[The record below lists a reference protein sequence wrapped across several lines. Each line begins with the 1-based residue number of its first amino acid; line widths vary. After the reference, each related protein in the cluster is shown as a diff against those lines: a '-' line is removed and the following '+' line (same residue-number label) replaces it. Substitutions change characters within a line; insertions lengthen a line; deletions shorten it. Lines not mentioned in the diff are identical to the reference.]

1 MLYSKTLILRVGLA
15 TLIAMVGLA
24 QTNMPEAIRAQVE
37 RTQVVHA
44 LVGPVTNWA
53 TPLYWQPGAAAMQA
67 GARVKRAES
76 AGVQAAAE
84 SSTLGAPAVFVA
96 MTPCRLVDTRVAA
109 GFTGAFGPP
118 AMPANTA
125 RTIPVPQSDCAIPAA
140 VAYSLNLTVV
150 PAPGLVLGW
159 AAAWPDDQP
168 QPNTAVLTDMIAGT
182 IVSNSAIVPAGAD
195 GGFNILTLNATELV
209 IDINGYFALP
219 ETLPFGGTA
228 IAPALTFGD
237 TTTGLYSTGAGS
249 VSIATNGV
257 NALTIGPTGNLD
269 LPGSIT
275 KGGTLFLHNLE
286 ASGYPSTSTSVG
298 LGALGSNAGLYNTAL
313 GTGALQLN
321 TTGTTN
327 TAAGAYALP
336 HNTVGSSNTAVGI
349 NALFSN
355 TEGYGNNAVGVGAL
369 GSNTTGYSN
378 TAMGVGALQKSTTGY
393 TNTALGSIALGA
405 LTTGDNNTALGYIAG
420 ANVGTGSYDV
430 YIANAGPGNPNT
442 GSPGTESNTIR
453 IGDSNQNMTFIAG
466 IRGAT
471 TGNADAIPVVI
482 DSAGQLGTVSSSRR
496 VKTDIADMGDT
507 TDTLMSL
514 RPVQFRYT
522 AHGPDAPLQYGL
534 IAEEVADVA
543 PELVA
548 HKAGGEIET
557 VYYDKV
563 NAMLLNEVQ
572 KLHREN
578 ESLKDQNQA
587 LKDQFAATLR
597 QLESR
602 LAALEAGGAK

>member
-1 MLYSKTLILRVGLA
+1 MFYSKTLILRVGLA

-24 QTNMPEAIRAQVE
+24 QTSMPEAIRAQVE
-37 RTQVVHA
+37 RTQVVRA
-44 LVGPVTNWA
+44 QVEPVTNWA
-53 TPLYWQPGAAAMQA
+53 TPLYWQPGAA
-67 GARVKRAES
+67 GARAKRAES
-76 AGVQAAAE
+76 TDAQD
-84 SSTLGAPAVFVA
+84 STPTSGLGAPAVFVA
-96 MTPCRLVDTRVAA
+96 ITPCRLVDTRVVA

-125 RTIPVPQSDCAIPAA
+125 RTIPVPSSSCAIPAA

-228 IAPALTFGD
+228 AAPALTFGD

-275 KGGTLFLHNLE
+275 KGGTLFLHNL
-286 ASGYPSTSTSVG
+286 AKCGFPAAC
-298 LGALGSNAGLYNTAL
+298 GANTAL
-313 GTGALQLN
+313 GLNALAQNAGASNTAIGEGALQAN
-321 TTGTTN
+321 TTGFWN
-327 TAAGAYALP
+327 VAIGA
-336 HNTVGSSNTAVGI
+336 
-349 NALFSN
+349 NAMPF
-355 TEGYGNNAVGVGAL
+355 
-369 GSNTTGYSN
+369 NTTGHENVAVGLNTMASQTPNNQN
-378 TAMGVGALQKSTTGY
+378 TAIGHKALEQV
-393 TNTALGSIALGA
+393 LG
-405 LTTGDNNTALGYIAG
+405 DHNTALGYEAGIEVEGSNNIDIA
-420 ANVGTGSYDV
+420 SS
-430 YIANAGPGNPNT
+430 GNPFDN
-442 GSPGTESNTIR
+442 GVIR
-453 IGDSNQNMTFIAG
+453 IGDTQVATLIAG
-466 IRGAT
+466 IYGAQT
-471 TGNADAIPVVI
+471 ALGPVPVVI
-482 DSAGQLGTVSSSRR
+482 DSAGQLGTVSSARR
-496 VKTDIADMGDT
+496 VKRDIADMGDT

-534 IAEEVADVA
+534 IAEEVAEVA

-557 VYYDKV
+557 VFYDKV

-578 ESLKDQNQA
+578 AA
-587 LKDQFAATLR
+587 LAETLR
-597 QLESR
+597 KLESR
-602 LAALEAGGAK
+602 LAGLEQSPNK